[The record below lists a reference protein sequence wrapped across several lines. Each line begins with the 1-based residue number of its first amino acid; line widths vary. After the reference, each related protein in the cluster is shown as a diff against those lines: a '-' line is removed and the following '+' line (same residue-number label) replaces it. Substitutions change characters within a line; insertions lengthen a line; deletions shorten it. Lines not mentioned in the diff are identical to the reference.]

1 MDLLQIEVKVTWEIK
16 ESVAVAGKKVG
27 KARRESSL
35 LAISSDSQNGCRAFA
50 LVNKA
55 TGQAIKHGVGY
66 WIGWSAGRSHCR
78 VCYRLLLFKVIS
90 FLSSSRQHTQGLPS
104 QGPTLTCH
112 HDYTLFI
119 KATLLKKTPWSPQR
133 SSSIENPTAQHH
145 RKGFFVTRLVSLKR
159 NPLHGRSFKCQLY
172 PHRSSAPSTTPGC
185 LLQ

>member
-27 KARRESSL
+27 KASKQGGNP
-35 LAISSDSQNGCRAFA
+35 AYWPFSSDSQNGCRAFA

-78 VCYRLLLFKVIS
+78 VCYRQLLFKVIS

-112 HDYTLFI
+112 HGYTLFI
-119 KATLLKKTPWSPQR
+119 KATLLILRRP
-133 SSSIENPTAQHH
+133 
-145 RKGFFVTRLVSLKR
+145 LSL
-159 NPLHGRSFKCQLY
+159 
-172 PHRSSAPSTTPGC
+172 
-185 LLQ
+185 LL